1 MTLKTDDHIKGHKTL
16 RVFCGSVF
24 QQGLV
29 YTQSVTRSPIELS
42 GTAKNVHSTKDMM
55 YKLKT

>member
-24 QQGLV
+24 QQGLD
-29 YTQSVTRSPIELS
+29 TQSVTRSPIELS
-42 GTAKNVHSTKDMM
+42 GTAKNVHSTKGMM